1 MTSEVDNS
9 STNTN
14 ALETPPP
21 DLPSPPPQSFNL
33 DSLDPASWEHLEK
46 LCEQLLSCSKVSVDQ
61 WKDPLMNAIKQL
73 NTYLSPEVLGRL
85 GDGNAALAKAALEL
99 VNREKNG
106 SGTGELSQPAF
117 EGWMYGK
124 ELLESQASIAQSE
137 GEAREKRRERWRH
150 AAMLISVKRDDDDED
165 DEAGNGRERHL
176 RDMTIMSSITM
187 DEAWLEV
194 EAMEKLSILSLHLET
209 NETTLSSVTAGETML
224 SLSFEENEFVGCAL
238 FGRGVLELDENDL
251 KVVDRIGGTFKL
263 VATKKS
269 LPRLERLIEFLA
281 FALISLRLEA
291 VLLDN
296 LGCPRPVLTSTSG
309 SPCPSP
315 VIEST
320 DDDTATKEEEEGNS
334 SVFDLP
340 GSYNFDETEPDEDW
354 GYTKRSWRSSFSNSG
369 VLAWMR
375 LANPRAQMPLKSNRS
390 LRRSS
395 TVPSN
400 DPSPRTLHKAATISA
415 PIFDSP
421 SPSPSPSRS
430 PDGKRKKVANK
441 LRGIRN
447 QLRDKIGRTKGH
459 LLSPAGSDDE
469 EEDQREP
476 PEQAT
481 GGGGGNTS
489 VLGLQIAGIDLKS
502 SSWSLPW
509 SNSSSS
515 SKPEDGPTTEMDDN
529 ASIAR
534 TEMTAD
540 EAGEKLPPKRFEK
553 VIEDLSQF
561 ILSTSPDVLYP
572 PPHLLF
578 RLRQQELEASLVP
591 APSTPKLFPST
602 PPSPSPIPAH
612 VFSEPPR
619 SGFLSP
625 RSASTSRPSALQ
637 RAHALPSS
645 HSLALNF
652 AEGLPTEL
660 DQLEPEERRTT
671 NSSTA
676 TRIGLDA
683 RASLASL
690 MTNNSS
696 LGGTLRH
703 QAMQFLLQVRPKDAP
718 VGATP
723 CEPFKWLTT
732 HYCDSRLSNDQSLPD
747 TSIEAFV
754 RNLVMRR
761 DDKCSHCDQLHEDHV
776 IVLLHHDEKIEITL
790 STLETL
796 EVQDQIAIWN
806 SCGICK
812 AQTTRARLSG
822 TAGSFSFAK
831 FIELILYDPNFI
843 PMPELCEH
851 ASSERSALVRCFALG
866 DKYAQLKRSTI
877 SLYELRL
884 PTAVDPDVVPT
895 ETDDEVPH
903 FDSLE
908 ELKNEIDRFFRSIR
922 EQSRTIRRYLDGL
935 PPSPPASPE
944 HEPLPT
950 SSESS
955 SSSRQH
961 VRSDS
966 EQTII
971 DNTRQ
976 AEIPSISQ
984 VVEKETAITAEYEEA
999 ERRGSDELELLRRF
1013 DNFIDEEERA
1023 CRNNVERFSPQELNL
1038 GRSAFQTKAEALK
1051 ARLSAWQEKHVGS
1064 VLESPPLDEPV
1075 YFGEEV
1081 LALPTHSNVLLRSD
1095 ELSSVLAV
1103 ALSTPEFKEECQTIS
1118 AASSRRVTPSTPTF
1132 SSKSRQSSLRL
1143 PIPTFA
1149 TTDDPP
1155 TSLDPDD
1162 YFADFS
1168 KPSQFELIAK
1178 PKKPPRTSSGSV
1190 FRNLVRKKSGE
1201 ISGPSTPTSEHGS
1214 FTLDSKKRTIKD
1226 SVLTDFLKTKDLPPT
1241 STRTPRAVPSIISGI
1256 ASRREGSSA
1265 TTLSLTDDVLAQFA
1279 SSGSGSAAGT
1289 IRSKVAPSS
1298 TSSIML
1304 TDSSSS
1310 SIVEPE
1316 SDRQSPNGSHED
1328 DENDALAPLATDLGS
1343 NGSRLFEGIRSG
1355 LDSLRSRTGGGNSPR
1370 LGTTFE
1376 ESTLSTSEHI
1386 KLKMTQGDKKFSV
1399 TAYFPRRFKDLR
1411 ARCGLSESLFIE
1423 SLSRCTDLNPSGG
1436 KSSAAFLMTGNSRF
1450 MLKELVTKF
1459 GYSELDSLLSF
1470 APRLLDYQMQADRP
1484 SLLSKIFGIYSI
1496 KIQDLKTGEKRKLDM
1511 IVMDNL
1517 FHGQTIS
1524 RQFDLKGIAS
1534 RVAKPKP
1541 GEEATKETG
1550 WDSDWLQGSVRNQ
1563 LLLYPHSRT
1572 LLLDSIS
1579 NDVEFLS
1586 SNGNIDFSLLVGV
1599 DDTKCTLVV
1608 GLIDTLGVFNTIKV
1622 LEHSAKKGIKMA
1634 LSSDTN
1640 SVTVCPPT
1648 EYAKR
1653 FLSAMETYFVAVP
1666 DKWSKPPR
1674 GEPDP
1679 DPRLASPL

>member
-1 MTSEVDNS
+1 MTSVVDIS
-9 STNTN
+9 STDINTTTTVP
-14 ALETPPP
+14 LDP
-21 DLPSPPPQSFNL
+21 PSPSDISFNL

-46 LCEQLLSCSKVSVDQ
+46 LCEQLLSCSKISVDQ

-73 NTYLSPEVLGRL
+73 DTYLSPRVLGRL
-85 GDGNAALAKAALEL
+85 GEANAAQAKAALEV
-99 VNREKNG
+99 VNREKSG
-106 SGTGELSQPAF
+106 SGTGELSKPTL
-117 EGWMYGK
+117 EGWIYGK
-124 ELLESQASIAQSE
+124 GLIESDMLDTGRESDM
-137 GEAREKRRERWRH
+137 REKRRELWRH
-150 AAMLISVKRDDDDED
+150 AAMFMSIKGDDEEED
-165 DEAGNGRERHL
+165 DVAGDGKERHL
-176 RDMTIMSSITM
+176 RDMTNMSSLTM

-209 NETTLSSVTAGETML
+209 NETTVSSLTSGEATHDI
-224 SLSFEENEFVGCAL
+224 SFEENEFVGCAL
-238 FGRGVLELDENDL
+238 FGRGSLELDDSDL
-251 KVVDRIGGTFKL
+251 KVVHRLGGTFKL
-263 VATKKS
+263 TVTKKS

-291 VLLDN
+291 ILLDN
-296 LGCPRPVLTSTSG
+296 LGCPRPALASTAG
-309 SPCPSP
+309 SPCPLAI
-315 VIEST
+315 VDST
-320 DDDTATKEEEEGNS
+320 DGDVETKEEEEGNS
-334 SVFDLP
+334 SVFDPKLP

-375 LANPRAQMPLKSNRS
+375 LANPRAQMPLKSSRS
-390 LRRSS
+390 LRRSC

-400 DPSPRTLHKAATISA
+400 DPSPHTLHRTATVAAPLS
-415 PIFDSP
+415 DSP

-430 PDGKRKKVANK
+430 PGGKRKKVANK

-447 QLRDKIGRTKGH
+447 QLRDKIGRSKGH

-469 EEDQREP
+469 EDSERES
-476 PEQAT
+476 PEEAT
-481 GGGGGNTS
+481 GGGGGGNTS

-509 SNSSSS
+509 SNPSST
-515 SKPEDGPTTEMDDN
+515 SKLDEADDA

-534 TEMTAD
+534 TELTAD
-540 EAGEKLPPKRFEK
+540 ETGEKLPPKRFEK

-591 APSTPKLFPST
+591 APSTPRLFPST

-612 VFSEPPR
+612 VFSDPQR

-625 RSASTSRPSALQ
+625 RSVSVSRPSALQ
-637 RAHALPSS
+637 RTHALPSS

-652 AEGLPTEL
+652 AEGLPPEL

-671 NSSTA
+671 QSSTA

-703 QAMQFLLQVRPKDAP
+703 QAMQFLVQVRPKDAP
-718 VGATP
+718 IGATP
-723 CEPFKWLTT
+723 CEPFKWLTI
-732 HYCDSRLSNDQSLPD
+732 HYCDSRPSNDQTLPD

-754 RNLVMRR
+754 RNLILRR
-761 DDKCSHCDQLHEDHV
+761 DDKCSHCDQLHQDHV

-790 STLETL
+790 ETFETLE
-796 EVQDQIAIWN
+796 EVQDQIVTWN

-812 AQTTRARLSG
+812 AQTTRARLSS

-831 FIELILYDPNFI
+831 FIELILYDSNFI
-843 PMPELCEH
+843 PIPELCEH
-851 ASSERSALVRCFALG
+851 ASSERAALVRCFALG
-866 DKYAQLKRSTI
+866 SKYAQLRRSTI

-895 ETDDEVPH
+895 EAEDEAHH

-922 EQSRTIRRYLDGL
+922 QQSRLPFRHLDGL

-944 HEPLPT
+944 REPLSVP
-950 SSESS
+950 SESCT
-955 SSSRQH
+955 SSRQH

-971 DNTRQ
+971 DNSKQ

-984 VVEKETAITAEYEEA
+984 VVEEETAITAEKNKESEQEGY
-999 ERRGSDELELLRRF
+999 SELELLRRF
-1013 DNFIDEEERA
+1013 DQFIDEEERV
-1023 CRNNVERFSPQELNL
+1023 CRNNVERVSPQSLNL
-1038 GRSAFQTKAEALK
+1038 GRSAFRAKAESLK
-1051 ARLSAWQEKHVGS
+1051 ARFSAWQEKHLGT
-1064 VLESPPLDEPV
+1064 VLESPPLDEPI
-1075 YFGEEV
+1075 YFREDV
-1081 LALPTHSNVLLRSD
+1081 LALPIHSNVLLRSE
-1095 ELSSVLAV
+1095 ELSSILAV
-1103 ALSTPEFKEECQTIS
+1103 ALSTPEFKEECQTVS

-1143 PIPTFA
+1143 PIPTF
-1149 TTDDPP
+1149 TTADDAP
-1155 TSLDPDD
+1155 TPLDPDD
-1162 YFADFS
+1162 FSADFS

-1178 PKKPPRTSSGSV
+1178 PKKPPRASSGSV

-1201 ISGPSTPTSEHGS
+1201 MSGPSTPTSEHGS

-1226 SVLTDFLKTKDLPPT
+1226 SVLTDFLKTKDVPRT
-1241 STRTPRAVPSIISGI
+1241 STRTPRAVPSIISGL

-1279 SSGSGSAAGT
+1279 SSGAGSAAGT

-1298 TSSIML
+1298 TSSISV
-1304 TDSSSS
+1304 TESSSS
-1310 SIVEPE
+1310 STIESE
-1316 SDRQSPNGSHED
+1316 SDQLDESHED
-1328 DENDALAPLATDLGS
+1328 DENDALPPLATDLGS
-1343 NGSRLFEGIRSG
+1343 NGSRLFDGLRSG
-1355 LDSLRSRTGGGNSPR
+1355 LDSLRSRTGGANSPR

-1376 ESTLSTSEHI
+1376 ESVLSTSEHI

-1411 ARCGLSESLFIE
+1411 ARCGLSENF
-1423 SLSRCTDLNPSGG
+1423 GG

-1496 KIQDLKTGEKRKLDM
+1496 KIQDLKTGDKRKLDM

-1634 LSSDTN
+1634 LSSDPN

-1666 DKWSKPPR
+1666 DKWSKPPK
-1674 GEPDP
+1674 GEPDV